1 MPVFRCTSRSL
12 LTLRNTPAGYTG
24 KYVLEELRK
33 RGYTPVA
40 LVRDASRARG
50 PAFEGC
56 VVVTGNVLEPATLAP
71 ACDGAVGIISC
82 LASRCAHGLP

>member
-1 MPVFRCTSRSL
+1 MWPPRQAGSALRSRSP
-12 LTLRNTPAGYTG
+12 LTIRFMHAGYTG
-24 KYVLEELRK
+24 KYVLDVLRK

-40 LVRDASRARG
+40 LVRDAARARG

-82 LASRCAHGLP
+82 LASR